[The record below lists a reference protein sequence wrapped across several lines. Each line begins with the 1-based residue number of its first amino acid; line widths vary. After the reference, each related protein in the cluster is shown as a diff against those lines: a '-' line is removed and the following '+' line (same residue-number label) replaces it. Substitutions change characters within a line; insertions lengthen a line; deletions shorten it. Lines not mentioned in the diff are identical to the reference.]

1 MTLDELL
8 SQSRKGRVRKR
19 PSEVEH
25 RIQQACVRWF
35 NLQYPHLRG
44 RLFAVPNGGRRD
56 VVTGAKLKAEG
67 VVAGVADLILLV
79 TNKAFGALLIEMKKP
94 GGIQSA
100 AQRQW
105 QEIVTT
111 NGEYKYVIC
120 RSIYDFMREIREYLN
135 AK

>member
-1 MTLDELL
+1 MTFDELL

-105 QEIVTT
+105 QEIVTRG
-111 NGEYKYVIC
+111 GEYKYVVC
-120 RSIYDFMREIREYLN
+120 RSIYDFMREIRDFLN
-135 AK
+135 NK

>member
-1 MTLDELL
+1 MTFDELL

-120 RSIYDFMREIREYLN
+120 RSIYDFMREIRDFLN
-135 AK
+135 NK

>member
-1 MTLDELL
+1 MTFDELL

-35 NLQYPHLRG
+35 NLQYPYLRG

-105 QEIVTT
+105 QEIVTRG
-111 NGEYKYVIC
+111 GEYKYVIC
-120 RSIYDFMREIREYLN
+120 RSIYDFMREIRDFLN
-135 AK
+135 NK

>member
-1 MTLDELL
+1 MTFDELL

-35 NLQYPHLRG
+35 NLQYPYLRG

-56 VVTGAKLKAEG
+56 AVAGAKLKAEG

-105 QEIVTT
+105 QEIVTRG
-111 NGEYKYVIC
+111 GEYKYVIC

-135 AK
+135 NK

>member
-1 MTLDELL
+1 MTFDELL

-56 VVTGAKLKAEG
+56 VVTGTKLKAEG

>member
-1 MTLDELL
+1 MTFDELL

-25 RIQQACVRWF
+25 RIQQGCVRWF

-105 QEIVTT
+105 QGIVTT

-135 AK
+135 DK

>member
-1 MTLDELL
+1 MTFDELL

-105 QEIVTT
+105 QGIVTT

-120 RSIYDFMREIREYLN
+120 RSIYDFMREIRDFLN
-135 AK
+135 NK

>member
-1 MTLDELL
+1 MTFDELL

-35 NLQYPHLRG
+35 NIQYPHLRG

-105 QEIVTT
+105 QGIVTT

-135 AK
+135 DK

>member
-1 MTLDELL
+1 MTFDELL

-105 QEIVTT
+105 QEIVTRG
-111 NGEYKYVIC
+111 GEYKYVIC

-135 AK
+135 NK

>member
-1 MTLDELL
+1 MTFDELL

-120 RSIYDFMREIREYLN
+120 RSIYDFMREIRDFWN
-135 AK
+135 NK

>member
-1 MTLDELL
+1 MTFDELL

-105 QEIVTT
+105 QGIVTT

-135 AK
+135 DK

>member
-1 MTLDELL
+1 MTFDELL

-120 RSIYDFMREIREYLN
+120 RSIYDFMREIREYL
-135 AK
+135 K

>member
-1 MTLDELL
+1 
-8 SQSRKGRVRKR
+8 
-19 PSEVEH
+19 
-25 RIQQACVRWF
+25 
-35 NLQYPHLRG
+35 
-44 RLFAVPNGGRRD
+44 
-56 VVTGAKLKAEG
+56 
-67 VVAGVADLILLV
+67 
-79 TNKAFGALLIEMKKP
+79 MKKP

>member
-1 MTLDELL
+1 MTFDELL
-8 SQSRKGRVRKR
+8 SQLRKGRVRKR

-35 NLQYPHLRG
+35 NLQYPHMRG

>member
-1 MTLDELL
+1 MTFDELL

>member
-1 MTLDELL
+1 MTFDELL

-105 QEIVTT
+105 QGIVTT

-120 RSIYDFMREIREYLN
+120 RSIYDFMREIREYLD

>member
-1 MTLDELL
+1 MTFDELL

-67 VVAGVADLILLV
+67 VMAGVADLILLV

-105 QEIVTT
+105 QEIVTRG
-111 NGEYKYVIC
+111 GEYKYVIC
-120 RSIYDFMREIREYLN
+120 RSIYDFMREIRDFLN
-135 AK
+135 NK

>member
-8 SQSRKGRVRKR
+8 SKSRKGRVRKR

-105 QEIVTT
+105 QGIVTT

-120 RSIYDFMREIREYLN
+120 RSIYDFMREIHEYLN
-135 AK
+135 DK

>member
-1 MTLDELL
+1 MTFDKLL

-105 QEIVTT
+105 QEIVTRG
-111 NGEYKYVIC
+111 GEYKYVIC
-120 RSIYDFMREIREYLN
+120 HSIYDFMREIHDFLN
-135 AK
+135 NK

>member
-1 MTLDELL
+1 MTFDELL

-105 QEIVTT
+105 QGIVTT

-135 AK
+135 NK

>member
-1 MTLDELL
+1 MTFDELL

-19 PSEVEH
+19 PSEAEH

-120 RSIYDFMREIREYLN
+120 RSIYDFMREIHEYLN
-135 AK
+135 GK

>member
-1 MTLDELL
+1 MTFDELL

-135 AK
+135 DK

>member
-1 MTLDELL
+1 MTFDELL

-35 NLQYPHLRG
+35 NLQYPHMRG

-120 RSIYDFMREIREYLN
+120 RSIYDFMREIRDFLN
-135 AK
+135 NK